1 MRWIHFASQHL
12 GVITLFGACA
22 RLRKATTVME
32 RRSHFLH
39 FLLCGVASQPASQT
53 DRLLTIDLDD
63 SSDESMNGLLA
74 GWRGGGGD
82 GSGEGM

>member
-1 MRWIHFASQHL
+1 MKHEMDPFRIPASWCDYSFF
-12 GVITLFGACA
+12 VACA

-53 DRLLTIDLDD
+53 DRLLIIDPDD
-63 SSDESMNGLLA
+63 PSDESMNGWLA
-74 GWRGGGGD
+74 GWLARWWW
-82 GSGEGM
+82 

>member
-12 GVITLFGACA
+12 GVITLFFVACA

-53 DRLLTIDLDD
+53 DRLLIIDPDD
-63 SSDESMNGLLA
+63 PSDESMNGWLA
-74 GWRGGGGD
+74 RWW
-82 GSGEGM
+82 

>member
-39 FLLCGVASQPASQT
+39 FLLCGVASQPARPT
-53 DRLLTIDLDD
+53 DLPTIDLDD
-63 SSDESMNGLLA
+63 PSDESMNGWLA

>member
-12 GVITLFGACA
+12 GVITLFWCLCEITQSNNSNGAPQSLFAVWC
-22 RLRKATTVME
+22 
-32 RRSHFLH
+32 
-39 FLLCGVASQPASQT
+39 CQPASQT

-63 SSDESMNGLLA
+63 PSDESMNGWLA

>member
-12 GVITLFGACA
+12 GVITLFCACA

-39 FLLCGVASQPASQT
+39 FLLCGVASQT
-53 DRLLTIDLDD
+53 DRLPTIDLDD
-63 SSDESMNGLLA
+63 ASDESMNGWLA

-82 GSGEGM
+82 GSGEGMS